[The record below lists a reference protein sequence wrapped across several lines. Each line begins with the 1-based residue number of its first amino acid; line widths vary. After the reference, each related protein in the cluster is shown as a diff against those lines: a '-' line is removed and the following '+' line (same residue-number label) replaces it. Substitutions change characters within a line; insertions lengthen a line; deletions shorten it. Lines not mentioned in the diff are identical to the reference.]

1 MLNLRQQE
9 DPDTQYVMDMVKMGS
24 PSRDD
29 NVHRQHSRRTLKTVK
44 QTPVLHNNVRGED
57 PQFDQCWEDTIHGRA
72 TNDNMGD
79 EHEQQHTHANIQVNN
94 TSSAAGMSAQQP
106 GFVQSQIKTSVW
118 NNNRQHSRSSERAQ
132 QQ

>member
-29 NVHRQHSRRTLKTVK
+29 NVHRQHSRRTLKTVN

-72 TNDNMGD
+72 TSNNEISGDNAD
-79 EHEQQHTHANIQVNN
+79 HQHYDHQANIQVNN
-94 TSSAAGMSAQQP
+94 SASAAAASMG
-106 GFVQSQIKTSVW
+106 
-118 NNNRQHSRSSERAQ
+118 
-132 QQ
+132 